1 MKQRWLKSVVKH
13 SEETLAP
20 LPWHR
25 AARQARKRAQL
36 FDLLRSLKSA

>member
-13 SEETLAP
+13 SEETLPP

-25 AARQARKRAQL
+25 AARQARQRAQL
-36 FDLLRSLKSA
+36 FELLRNLRSA